1 MNILIYNIINNKFE
15 LLNLNYLV
23 DKKKKINQKEKR

>member
-23 DKKKKINQKEKR
+23 DKKKKKLL

>member
-15 LLNLNYLV
+15 LLILNYLV
-23 DKKKKINQKEKR
+23 DKKKKKLL